1 MIVAI
6 CGFAVLCG
14 AVNMKIAA
22 GKQRDP
28 LLWALV
34 GLLFNVVGLLVAI
47 VMPRHQEKPAPEMR
61 AERPAAGRGAKA
73 AVA

>member
-14 AVNMKIAA
+14 AVNIKIAA

-34 GLLFNVVGLLVAI
+34 GLVFNVVGLLVAI
-47 VMPRHQEKPAPEMR
+47 VVPRHREKPAPEMR
-61 AERPAAGRGAKA
+61 TERSAAGRGAKA